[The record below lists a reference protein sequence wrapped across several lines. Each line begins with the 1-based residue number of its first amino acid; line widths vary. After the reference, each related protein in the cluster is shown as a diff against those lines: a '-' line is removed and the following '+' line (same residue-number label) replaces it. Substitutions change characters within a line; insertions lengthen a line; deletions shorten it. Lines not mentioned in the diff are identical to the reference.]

1 MAENLTCKLDKQ
13 GRILLPAKWRKQHG
27 IEPKSELLMELR
39 DDCLVLQTREQ
50 AVREAQEMVHR
61 LVPPGKSLVD
71 GLSKQRRRE
80 ALEES
85 AVGARH
91 LAPGK
96 RSSKE
101 QTATALAAPR
111 PNRRRVRARR

>member
-1 MAENLTCKLDKQ
+1 M
-13 GRILLPAKWRKQHG
+13 LPANWRKQHG
-27 IEPKSELLMELR
+27 MQPQGELLVEIR
-39 DDCLVLQTREQ
+39 DNCLVLQTREQ